1 MPAPV
6 TLDSNSVICVVA
18 TCVDATCVLRFWLM
32 SYLAVLNNFN
42 MDGLC
47 FLSLN
52 CHGLSDDIVCYLSSI
67 ISEFDFVLLQ
77 ETWLSN
83 FNSHRLSN
91 TSHDFIYFHNSSMET
106 KLTCGILTGRPFGG
120 TAILVRRCF
129 ADKVSIIPSNN
140 PRITAICCANSG
152 QPDLFIGSVYVTYVT
167 SRERK

>member
-32 SYLAVLNNFN
+32 SHLAVLNNFN

-67 ISEFDFVLLQ
+67 IPEFDFVLLQ

-91 TSHDFIYFHNSSMET
+91 ISHDFIYFHNSSMET

-152 QPDLFIGSVYVTYVT
+152 QPDLFIDSVYMP
-167 SRERK
+167 SA